1 MKPSRPFVQ
10 SQYLS
15 SVFTSA
21 SGSACAVK
29 VAFGWQY
36 ALQPSQPLPVS
47 HASKNF
53 MATSL
58 IDMVFSFSWSLL
70 PRIRLEAE
78 LLAAHTGLEH
88 EASLAAREDRH
99 AILVAGVFRGTCLRR
114 HGADLRGERQRSVL
128 EIIERRSRLEE
139 DDLRVGLPT

>member
-1 MKPSRPFVQ
+1 MKPSRPFIQ

-36 ALQPSQPLPVS
+36 VLQPSHPLPVS

-58 IDMVFSFSWSLL
+58 IDMLFSSLRAL
-70 PRIRLEAE
+70 LLRVRLEAE

-88 EASLAAREDRH
+88 EASLAGREDRH
-99 AILVAGVFRGTCLRR
+99 AILIAGVFRGTCLRR
-114 HGADLRGERQRSVL
+114 HRADLRGERQRAVL
-128 EIIERRSRLEE
+128 EVIERRSR
-139 DDLRVGLPT
+139 